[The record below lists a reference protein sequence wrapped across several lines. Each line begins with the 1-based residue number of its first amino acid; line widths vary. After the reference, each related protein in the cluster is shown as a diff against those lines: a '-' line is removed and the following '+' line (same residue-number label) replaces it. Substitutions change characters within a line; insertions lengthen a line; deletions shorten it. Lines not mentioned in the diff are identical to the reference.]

1 MSLPGR
7 RVAHLALSALL
18 LAACAKPK
26 EVADVASL
34 TYTEDARDA
43 YLEAMEAFRA
53 QTWEEARLQFQE
65 VKRVYGFSAYAR
77 LSEVRLAD
85 IEFEQG
91 KYSEALSAYRAFVR
105 AHRSDENVDYARY
118 RIAKGSYL
126 EVSDTPLL
134 PPAEERDQGT
144 TEDAY
149 RELKAYVERY
159 PDSRYMVDAKYML
172 DVVTQRLV
180 RHELFVARYYLNVD
194 NFEAALRRIERSLVK
209 YAGSGLDAEALVLQ
223 GETLLKK
230 HDPDKARAA
239 FEKVVAE
246 HPGPFVEVAQRFLAS
261 MNARKAGGG

>member
-1 MSLPGR
+1 MSLRAR

-18 LAACAKPK
+18 FVACAKPK
-26 EVADVASL
+26 DVADVASL
-34 TYTEDARDA
+34 TYTEDARVA

-65 VKRVYGFSAYAR
+65 VKRVYGFSPYAR
-77 LSEVRLAD
+77 LSELRLAD
-85 IEFEQG
+85 LEFEQG
-91 KYSEALSAYRAFVR
+91 KYSEAISAYRAFIR
-105 AHRSDENVDYARY
+105 AHRSDDNVEYARY
-118 RIAKGSYL
+118 RIAKGAYL

-159 PDSRYMVDAKYML
+159 PSSRYMVDAKYML
-172 DVVTQRLV
+172 YVVMQRLV
-180 RHELFVARYYLNVD
+180 RHELFVARYYLNED
-194 NFEAALRRIERSLVK
+194 HFDAALRRIERSLIK

-230 HDPDKARAA
+230 HENEKARAT
-239 FEKVVAE
+239 FERVVAE
-246 HPGPFVEVAQRFLAS
+246 HPGPFVEVAQRFLAA